1 MTIVLFDHEDIRENL
16 LPLTYTRAVADI
28 RCGILTI
35 REKWQ
40 KHTSNEVHVIC
51 ASPLDRFLNKPLPK
65 GPKLYINASIL
76 PSRTIIEK
84 FFELEDSRGLQSDDI
99 LLAYKSSENLD
110 SSNLSA
116 KNLFTESEYYG
127 DADLISQ
134 PWNIFKYNAREIKS
148 DFNLITS
155 GRKSQAINDKHSIL
169 YNEENI
175 FIEEG
180 AKIKAAILNA
190 ENGPIYIGKN
200 AVVEEGAIIRGS
212 FALCEGAYV
221 NTGAKIRGDSTVGPF
236 SKVGGE
242 VSNSV
247 IFGYSNKG
255 HDGFLGNS
263 VIAEWCNIGAD
274 TNTSNLKNNYDEV
287 KLWNYPSGRFIKT
300 GEQFCGLIMGDHSK
314 CGINTM
320 FNTGTSVGIG
330 ANIFGSGFPANFIP
344 SFFWGGP
351 QSKATFTISK
361 MLETARIVMARRN
374 KVLDKTSE
382 DILEM
387 NFRATKKYRPWE

>member
-1 MTIVLFDHEDIRENL
+1 MTIVLFDHEDLREQL
-16 LPLTYTRAVADI
+16 LPLTYTRAIADI

-35 REKWQ
+35 REKWH
-40 KHTSNEVHVIC
+40 KHSSLDVHVIC
-51 ASPLDRFLNKPLPK
+51 SAPLDRFLNAPLPK
-65 GPKLYINASIL
+65 GPKLYINSSVL
-76 PSRTIIEK
+76 PNKDVLEK
-84 FFELEDSRGLQSDDI
+84 FFELEDSQGLQSAGI
-99 LLAYKSSENLD
+99 LLAYKSNENLD
-110 SSNLSA
+110 SENLST
-116 KNLFTESEYYG
+116 KNLFEESEYYG
-127 DADLISQ
+127 EADLIIHS
-134 PWNIFKYNAREIKS
+134 WDIFKFNAQEIKS
-148 DFNLITS
+148 DFELITA
-155 GRKSQAINDKHSIL
+155 GRTSQAINDKHSVL
-169 YNEENI
+169 YNKEHI

-180 AKIKAAILNA
+180 AQIKAAILNA

-200 AVVEEGAIIRGS
+200 ARVEEGAIIRGS

-263 VIAEWCNIGAD
+263 VIAEWCNLGAD
-274 TNTSNLKNNYDEV
+274 TNISNLKNNYDEV
-287 KLWNYPSGRFIKT
+287 KLWDYTEEKFIKT

-320 FNTGTSVGIG
+320 FNTGTSVGVG
-330 ANIFGSGFPANFIP
+330 CNIFGSGFPANFIP

-351 QSKATFTISK
+351 QSKDTFIISK
-361 MLETARIVMARRN
+361 MLHTARIVMSRRD
-374 KVLDKTSE
+374 KDLDKTSE

-387 NFRATKKYRPWE
+387 IFRSTKKYRRWE